1 MEKENGEAGIVGKGD
16 GMEWRF
22 WRDLEKR
29 VTKSEDL
36 MKTKKLPRDSLP
48 RDYCQEDKDTETDLV
63 RSCKQVFDLE
73 SVLLARASGM
83 SLGRR

>member
-1 MEKENGEAGIVGKGD
+1 MKVK
-16 GMEWRF
+16 
-22 WRDLEKR
+22 
-29 VTKSEDL
+29 KSEDL
-36 MKTKKLPRDSLP
+36 KKTTKLPRDFLP
-48 RDYCQEDKDTETDLV
+48 RDYCQEDEDRETDLV